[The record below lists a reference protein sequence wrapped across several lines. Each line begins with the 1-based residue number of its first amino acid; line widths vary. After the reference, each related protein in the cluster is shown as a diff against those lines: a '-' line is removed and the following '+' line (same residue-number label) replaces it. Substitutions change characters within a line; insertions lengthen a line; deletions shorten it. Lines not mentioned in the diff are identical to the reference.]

1 MTDQIKSHYWLPQAL
16 HELRLALNEK
26 ICDETLRKIKVSEPV
41 DCMYGFDEN
50 HKHTCFKFLGSNIW
64 LASTGNYYHKVG
76 VTWVCLSEVRYNCT
90 SKDEETIVHLPG
102 GEYFIPTLE
111 QLLENFTPF
120 KNISEQTVIYNLEE
134 LLNEY
139 DAWEGVYDYD
149 IALVKQQAE
158 MVVDQLAIID
168 ASGCTQ
174 DISVRY

>member
-1 MTDQIKSHYWLPQAL
+1 MTNQVKPHYWLPQAL
-16 HELRLALNEK
+16 YELRLALNEK

-41 DCMYGFDEN
+41 DCMYSFDEN
-50 HKHTCFKFLGSNIW
+50 HKRTCFKFLGNSIW

-76 VTWVCLSEVRYNCT
+76 ATWVCLSEVRYNCT

-158 MVVDQLAIID
+158 MIVDQLAIID
-168 ASGCTQ
+168 ANGCTQ